1 MKLKNMDYELKESLT
16 RYKERTIQLTHQLT
30 RAAARRQHL
39 HLHNRQTYQELE
51 QRQNVLLAAQRAGLE
66 YREQN
71 QRVKTSVEV
80 LRKEFPR
87 LIAKIKKTPYEKI
100 TIDELP
106 SAIHRVEDEIANLI
120 KDIDRYNN
128 PHPIHPHPYQ
138 SNRLLTWHLFN
149 PSFPPYVHYEPV
161 LSHWF

>member
-1 MKLKNMDYELKESLT
+1 MDHELKESLT
-16 RYKERTIQLTHQLT
+16 RNKERTVQLTHQLK

-51 QRQNVLLAAQRAGLE
+51 QRQNVLLVAQRAGLE

-87 LIAKIKKTPYEKI
+87 LIAKIKKTAYEKI
-100 TIDELP
+100 TVDELP

-120 KDIDRYNN
+120 KDIDRCE
-128 PHPIHPHPYQ
+128 
-138 SNRLLTWHLFN
+138 T
-149 PSFPPYVHYEPV
+149 
-161 LSHWF
+161 